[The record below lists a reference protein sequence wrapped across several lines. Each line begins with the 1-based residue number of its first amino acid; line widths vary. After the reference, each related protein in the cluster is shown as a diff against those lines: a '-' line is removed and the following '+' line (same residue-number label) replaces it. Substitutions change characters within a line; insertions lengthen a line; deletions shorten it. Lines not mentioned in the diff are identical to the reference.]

1 MPLLSALA
9 PDANFGARGGTPS
22 GDSWRPSAGR
32 KISAM
37 DDFEQLGVTVTAE
50 TPPSASPARDLS
62 QIIAVVVAGV
72 LLTAVAIVALAAGAG
87 AITSFLNTVTSIH

>member
-1 MPLLSALA
+1 
-9 PDANFGARGGTPS
+9 
-22 GDSWRPSAGR
+22 
-32 KISAM
+32 M

-50 TPPSASPARDLS
+50 TPQSASPARDLS
-62 QIIAVVVAGV
+62 QIIALVVAGV